1 MLSEQEKREMAMV
14 FELQAY
20 QENLI
25 WMVEGIGE
33 TIDGMKVVEAMIEGK
48 KVYSMPKMK

>member
-1 MLSEQEKREMAMV
+1 MLSKNEKKEMAMI
-14 FELQAY
+14 FELQAF
-20 QENLI
+20 QDKII

-48 KVYSMPKMK
+48 KVYSVPKK